1 MRGVDA
7 RRDSRRHL
15 RESPGGRCRVVNVQN
30 ERLGYPIVVAYDV
43 RRSLRDAIRARGSGF
58 VVLCDAQSAVA
69 SLAQRIARGASA
81 CIAIQLGERR
91 KTVATLEAVL
101 DALARSGAERSTVV
115 VGVGGGVAA
124 DLFGLASALYARG
137 VPYFHVAT
145 SLVAMVDAAIGGKT
159 AVDLAAGKN
168 LAGAFRNPAGVFAHV
183 DGLRTLPFRSLRE
196 GLAEVVKA
204 AIIVGGDLFESLE
217 VLAAHPFSRWPWLE
231 LVAAA
236 VDVKAAIVERDPLED
251 GERALLNLGHTFA
264 HAYERA
270 SGYRITH
277 GAAVALGLR
286 AAGLLAQRVTRFSQ
300 RDHLRVLALLALLEM
315 PLRTSVEPVAAL
327 EAMELD
333 KKRRGGRLR
342 FVLPRAI
349 GEVFYDCEAPRS
361 AVLEVLALM
370 RRAPTGRG

>member
-1 MRGVDA
+1 
-7 RRDSRRHL
+7 
-15 RESPGGRCRVVNVQN
+15 VNVQN
-30 ERLGYPIVVAYDV
+30 ERLGYPIVIAHDV
-43 RRSLRDAIRARGSGF
+43 RANLREALRARGGRF
-58 VVLCDAQSAVA
+58 VILYDAQPAVA
-69 SLAQRIARGASA
+69 SLARSLASGASA
-81 CIAIQLGERR
+81 AIPVRLGERR
-91 KTVATLEAVL
+91 KTFATLEVVL
-101 DALARSGAERSTVV
+101 DALARAGAERSTVV

-124 DLFGLASALYARG
+124 DIFGLASALYARG
-137 VPYFHVAT
+137 TPYFHVAT

-159 AVDLAAGKN
+159 GVDLAAGKN

-183 DGLRTLPFRSLRE
+183 DALRTLPYRRLRE

-204 AIIVGGDLFESLE
+204 GIIVGGDLFESLE

-236 VDVKAAIVERDPLED
+236 VDVKASVVERDPREE

-270 SGYRITH
+270 SGYRIAH

-315 PLRTSVEPVAAL
+315 PLRTSVEPRAAMA
-327 EAMELD
+327 AMASD
-333 KKRRGGRLR
+333 KKRRGRRQR
-342 FVLPRAI
+342 FVLARRI
-349 GEVFYDCEAPRS
+349 GDVLYDCEAPRS

-370 RRAPTGRG
+370 RRAPSDRG

>member
-1 MRGVDA
+1 M
-7 RRDSRRHL
+7 
-15 RESPGGRCRVVNVQN
+15 NVQN
-30 ERLGYPIVVAYDV
+30 ERLGYPIVVARDV
-43 RRSLRDAIRARGSGF
+43 RRSLRDAIRARGGRF
-58 VVLCDAQSAVA
+58 VVLCDAQPAVA
-69 SLAQRIARGASA
+69 SLARRVGSGASA
-81 CIAIQLGERR
+81 CLAVALGERR
-91 KTVATLEAVL
+91 KTLASLEAVL
-101 DALARSGAERSTVV
+101 DALARTGAERSTIV

-168 LAGAFRNPAGVFAHV
+168 LAGTFRNPAGVFAHV
-183 DGLRTLPFRSLRE
+183 DALRTLPFRSLRE

-204 AIIVGGDLFESLE
+204 AVIVGGDLFESLE
-217 VLAAHPFSRWPWLE
+217 ILAAHPFSRWPWLE

-236 VDVKAAIVERDPLED
+236 IDVKAAIVERDPLEE
-251 GERALLNLGHTFA
+251 GERALLNLGHTFG

-286 AAGLLAQRVTRFSQ
+286 AAGLLAQRVTHFSK

-315 PLRTSVEPVAAL
+315 PLRTSIEAGDALAAM
-327 EAMELD
+327 ALD
-333 KKRRGGRLR
+333 KKRLRGRLR

-349 GEVFYDCEAPRS
+349 GDVRYDCEAPRA
-361 AVLEVLALM
+361 AVLEVLGLM
-370 RRAPTGRG
+370 RRVPADRG